1 MLGNWVIDAAAFDRY
16 LPDAPDSFVSVVYA
30 DGAAPEVARAAVEV
44 FTDAYPQVTVED
56 KAELRAATEARVDQ
70 LLAIITVFLGLSL
83 FIAVLGI
90 TNTLALSVFERTREL
105 GLLRAVGM
113 TRRQLRRMIRWEAV
127 IIALFG
133 GLLGVAIGV
142 LFGMAAI
149 AAIPETFIDIV
160 SIPVQRLAFYL
171 LISSMFGMLAAI
183 FPARRASRL
192 DVLEAIGYE

>member
-1 MLGNWVIDAAAFDRY
+1 M
-16 LPDAPDSFVSVVYA
+16 
-30 DGAAPEVARAAVEV
+30 
-44 FTDAYPQVTVED
+44 ED

>member
-1 MLGNWVIDAAAFDRY
+1 
-16 LPDAPDSFVSVVYA
+16 
-30 DGAAPEVARAAVEV
+30 VEV

-149 AAIPETFIDIV
+149 AAIPETFIDVV
-160 SIPVQRLAFYL
+160 SVPVQRLAFYL
-171 LISSMFGMLAAI
+171 LISGMFGMLAAI

>member
-1 MLGNWVIDAAAFDRY
+1 
-16 LPDAPDSFVSVVYA
+16 
-30 DGAAPEVARAAVEV
+30 
-44 FTDAYPQVTVED
+44 
-56 KAELRAATEARVDQ
+56 
-70 LLAIITVFLGLSL
+70 
-83 FIAVLGI
+83 
-90 TNTLALSVFERTREL
+90 
-105 GLLRAVGM
+105 
-113 TRRQLRRMIRWEAV
+113 MIRWEAV